1 MNRTLLFGV
10 GAAVAAG
17 LVLYLLVGRHHDDP
31 SQSAPTSAADHPI
44 RDVPSAPMA
53 SAGNKVTI
61 RNTPGA
67 PMTGADTPTIEYQR
81 EDGTVVRDH
90 RGSDNAGTFLKP
102 SLPYPT
108 QSPVSAEVTATVMAQ
123 VRPIVL
129 KCLHDVPDA
138 AYGQAPLVMT
148 RAKISIDAQGN
159 LSVLELGTAASDI
172 DASASAA
179 AMDCIKQS
187 ASMVHTHVDHAAVES
202 ATLAFPIKPLD
213 YRHAQ

>member
-10 GAAVAAG
+10 GGAIAAA
-17 LVLYLLVGRHHDDP
+17 LVLYLMIGRGHDDA
-31 SQSAPTSAADHPI
+31 SQAAPTSASDHPI

-67 PMTGADTPTIEYQR
+67 PITGADTPTIEYQR
-81 EDGTVVRDH
+81 EDGSVVRDH
-90 RGSDNAGTFLKP
+90 RGGDNAGTFIKP
-102 SLPYPT
+102 ALPYPT
-108 QSPVSAEVTATVMAQ
+108 KSPVSAEVTATVMAQ
-123 VRPIVL
+123 IRPIVL

-138 AYGQAPLVMT
+138 AYGQAPVVMT
-148 RAKISIDAQGN
+148 RAKISIDAQGM
-159 LSVLELGTAASDI
+159 LTVLELGPAVSDI
-172 DASASAA
+172 DASASAG

-187 ASMVHTHVDHAAVES
+187 ASMVHTHVDHAAVDS